1 MPTREQERKA
11 RADMLRQAAGQPVA
25 QRASGAP
32 QNGASRPSSRGGVVR
47 TVSRGSSGSGR
58 RGAPGS
64 RSPAAAGA
72 SESKHSETADGHASA
87 IRGGARAGG
96 DDRRRQDSGPVGGDR
111 RLRWSER
118 ARGGRPEHD
127 RAAFNDVRGSE
138 TLDASSG
145 VDRGLPPGATDRV
158 RAATMG
164 RIDGRGTAR
173 RAQGNKQREADAVR
187 QERRAAAILAQKQL
201 GPLPDLDDVGS
212 SDTDSTFTVDRD
224 EGLTQNMPGALGTV
238 YGGDYTD
245 KGGVGGAADLP
256 HQPRSMAGVLLGGNG
271 ASMPGM
277 SETRAAQQ
285 AAQRAADLLRGK
297 PDASRDIAKARKAA
311 LQQKGSAVQPMGLPF
326 RGRGTGSDYGGFP
339 PGYGFPERGRGP
351 RRGGLGRVTGAA
363 DKAIPGTF
371 ETEAA
376 RQARLM
382 AELLPEGGLD
392 RIDPRD
398 RSRRVQESALAGA
411 LRSSANGAPVGR
423 TETSRTYG
431 RGGLGGVLGDGSRQA
446 GAFRPPRSDLT
457 VGGGF
462 MGNTTTGDAG
472 SSIKFGDGGIN
483 QVGHRGPGQRSMRP
497 GRVVPLMEGT
507 MKARRTRLHDDEGMH
522 VDRTTIRTPAQAIET
537 RVRRADREDRR
548 LGADGL
554 PLDASLHIAVTAV
567 TQRAKA
573 ASAKGALGASGMGSG
588 AALSLTAG
596 GAMSLSGPGPTS
608 FPHSER

>member
-1 MPTREQERKA
+1 M
-11 RADMLRQAAGQPVA
+11 D
-25 QRASGAP
+25 
-32 QNGASRPSSRGGVVR
+32 
-47 TVSRGSSGSGR
+47 
-58 RGAPGS
+58 
-64 RSPAAAGA
+64 
-72 SESKHSETADGHASA
+72 ASA
-87 IRGGARAGG
+87 GV
-96 DDRRRQDSGPVGGDR
+96 DSG
-111 RLRWSER
+111 
-118 ARGGRPEHD
+118 
-127 RAAFNDVRGSE
+127 
-138 TLDASSG
+138 
-145 VDRGLPPGATDRV
+145 LPRGATDRV
-158 RAATMG
+158 RAATVG
-164 RIDGRGTAR
+164 RIDGLGTSGR
-173 RAQGNKQREADAVR
+173 VQGNKKREPEAVR
-187 QERRAAAILAQKQL
+187 KERRAAAILAQKQL

-224 EGLTQNMPGALGTV
+224 EGLTQNMPGTLGTV

-277 SETRAAQQ
+277 SETRAAQL

-339 PGYGFPERGRGP
+339 PGSGFPERGRGP

-363 DKAIPGTF
+363 DRAIPGTF

-382 AELLPEGGLD
+382 AELLPHGGLD
-392 RIDPRD
+392 RVDPRD

-411 LRSSANGAPVGR
+411 LRSSADGAPVGQ
-423 TETSRTYG
+423 TEASRTFG

-462 MGNTTTGDAG
+462 MGSTTTGDAG
-472 SSIKFGDGGIN
+472 SSILFGDGGIN

-507 MKARRTRLHDDEGMH
+507 MKARRTRLYDDEGLH
-522 VDRTTIRTPAQAIET
+522 LNRTTIRTPAQAIET

-554 PLDASLHIAVTAV
+554 PLDASLNIAVAAV

-573 ASAKGALGASGMGSG
+573 ASAKGALGASGVGTG
-588 AALSLTAG
+588 AALALTAG
-596 GAMSLSGPGPTS
+596 GAMSLSGPGPTT
-608 FPHSER
+608 FPADERG